1 MKKRFQLILMLPK
14 IALSLV
20 LSALLGLPIGTLG
33 ATEFFVSTKG
43 NDSHAGTERATAFLT
58 VQKGVD
64 ALQPGDTVTILPG
77 EYLESVYRNGLGN
90 AEKETVIRAEIA
102 GTVLLRGDVPAPEF
116 QLRRGS
122 QFTYEA
128 NVTKPV

>member
-1 MKKRFQLILMLPK
+1 MLPK

-116 QLRRGS
+116 QLRKGS